1 MKSFA
6 DPAAILTAST
16 HAPNDPV
23 LRKLIED
30 RVDDWAATDLLELTH
45 LLIIEAGDS
54 EQDVIDEVGFS
65 LLVNPIDGARFGSPE
80 FEVPPFDW
88 MQAHDGWFELIQT
101 FGDGFAFSVWVA
113 EDERTDPHL
122 LAMCRAF
129 STAEGVPT

>member
-23 LRKLIED
+23 LRKLLDD
-30 RVDDWAATDLLELTH
+30 RIHDWAATDLLGLTH

-54 EQDVIDEVGFS
+54 EQDIVDEVAFS
-65 LLVNPIDGARFGSPE
+65 PLVSSIEGIPYGCPRFE
-80 FEVPPFDW
+80 APFDW
-88 MQAHDGWFELIQT
+88 MQAHPGWFELIQT

-113 EDERTDPHL
+113 DDKGTDPRL
-122 LAMCRAF
+122 LAMCREFA
-129 STAEGVPT
+129 TAEGVAA